1 MKPQIDSPSQSI
13 PPVPPLVSDPL
24 LQLATAGIELIER
37 EQIRDYLAEFPDL
50 AVLLPDVCKAART
63 EFGPSAELSLML
75 YRDPEAIDRY
85 LTLYVRQPKY
95 EPEILARIERVSH
108 SFEGRLEQTTG
119 HLLLTT
125 DFRPP
130 RRTHGV

>member
-1 MKPQIDSPSQSI
+1 MKPQVDSPSQAI
-13 PPVPPLVSDPL
+13 PPVPPPVSDPL
-24 LQLATAGIELIER
+24 PHLATAGIELIER
-37 EQIRDYLAEFPDL
+37 EQIRDYLAECPDL
-50 AVLLPDVCKAART
+50 GVLLPDICKAARA
-63 EFGPSAELSLML
+63 EFGPSSELSLML
-75 YRDPEAIDRY
+75 YRDPEAVDQY
-85 LTLYVRQPKY
+85 LTLYIRQPKY

-108 SFEGRLEQTTG
+108 SFEGQLELTSG